1 MTATPHAE
9 RTGDR
14 AHPPS
19 VGTTPGAVSSGGF
32 SPMRQGGEFA
42 AALATAKTIQEV
54 DGFALAFRWMQ
65 QDPTPEHRALV
76 ATRRAEIQKGR
87 I

>member
-32 SPMRQGGEFA
+32 SGG
-42 AALATAKTIQEV
+42 
-54 DGFALAFRWMQ
+54 
-65 QDPTPEHRALV
+65 
-76 ATRRAEIQKGR
+76 AE
-87 I
+87 